1 MQAQKMYVRALL
13 WCVFRYLFNFRG
25 IAASFRLKH
34 LFLCRSLVFHVG
46 EEWIEFF
53 YPGLKPWYHYIPVST
68 SLDEAEDLLAF
79 AAGNDEV
86 VKKIADRGRDF
97 IWSHLKM
104 SDISSYWKSLLHSYA
119 SLLKY
124 PIIKAAGYKEV
135 TPKPA
140 DKHRRQEL

>member
-86 VKKIADRGRDF
+86 VKKIADRFVWFCELFAREVDL
-97 IWSHLKM
+97 SL
-104 SDISSYWKSLLHSYA
+104 ISWNIYFSFTTL
-119 SLLKY
+119 
-124 PIIKAAGYKEV
+124 
-135 TPKPA
+135 
-140 DKHRRQEL
+140 